1 MHCYVHLDAFSVQ
14 NLLKSGFSMHVQRE
28 NTHNMNSRIEC
39 PPPYSFFNQN
49 ETSDLQ
55 ILLKP
60 LISNWFTDMILQFI
74 IYQHLMDIVETLYY
88 MHNSLVIAV
97 N

>member
-1 MHCYVHLDAFSVQ
+1 MSAH
-14 NLLKSGFSMHVQRE
+14 
-28 NTHNMNSRIEC
+28 
-39 PPPYSFFNQN
+39 PPYSFFNQN